1 MSDTPIGDYIE
12 SGAHKA
18 RLEKMLPRK
27 EARMTITTEEI
38 MAAVEF
44 SRNFATA
51 KPNIASMER
60 EHILGLCSIIERIC
74 AAPPFVVTDEL
85 VEKAAMAVERM
96 VTADGYGWTD
106 EQFDAWWNSDPL
118 FCEQVN
124 SWAGFTGTRKQK
136 RIRETRAAIEAVL
149 GGGALE
155 IAKLE
160 IIKEQS

>member
-1 MSDTPIGDYIE
+1 MS
-12 SGAHKA
+12 SF
-18 RLEKMLPRK
+18 KMVP
-27 EARMTITTEEI
+27 EVATEE
-38 MAAVEF
+38 MRDAALAAYDGAMDGGEYPTYPD
-44 SRNFATA
+44 SKIAAAMIAAAIA
-51 KPNIASMER
+51 K
-60 EHILGLCSIIERIC
+60 
-74 AAPPFVVTDEL
+74 APPFVVTDEL

-149 GGGALE
+149 GGGG
-155 IAKLE
+155 
-160 IIKEQS
+160 